1 MNDQSPT
8 IPSGIIEQNGKA
20 YMADAMGRLMP
31 VEMVKPQ
38 DQLQDELVRKV
49 IHFADELSAQIA
61 RFKGHCFEDV
71 QDFLAILRQEYDEAR
86 GGKVGNM
93 TFTSYDGTLKVTV
106 QVAKHYDYGPELQI
120 AKSLVDEC
128 LTEWSSDA
136 RPEIRRIITSAF
148 NTDKEGKIN
157 RDELLGL
164 KKLDIEDERWQRA
177 MKAITDAERA
187 VGSKTY
193 MRFYRRAD
201 AQAEWQAITVD
212 LAKA

>member
-1 MNDQSPT
+1 MTEQSPH
-8 IPSGIIEQNGKA
+8 IPTGIIEQNGKA
-20 YMADAMGRLMP
+20 YMADAMGRLTP
-31 VEMVKPQ
+31 VELIKPQ
-38 DQLQDELVRKV
+38 DLLQNELVRKI
-49 IHFADELSAQIA
+49 IHFADELSAQVA
-61 RFKGHCFEDV
+61 RFKGHSFEDV
-71 QDFLAILRQEYDEAR
+71 QDFLAILRQEYDETR

-106 QVAKHYDYGPELQI
+106 QVAKHYDYGPELQV

-136 RPEIRRIITSAF
+136 RPEIRQIIESAF

-157 RDELLGL
+157 RDELLAL

-193 MRFYRRAD
+193 MRFHRRAD
-201 AQAEWQAITVD
+201 AQSEWQPITVD